1 MALLHRDRTDTED
14 TVAGPTDPD
23 AGDRVPPERVVRKNS
38 FGQTLRTILATVL
51 VVALAAVIIV
61 NTDRVDVDLLF
72 DSYEAPLA
80 ALLAGSAGVGL
91 LTGLLLGFRRWH

>member
-1 MALLHRDRTDTED
+1 MALLHRDRTDTDD
-14 TVAGPTDPD
+14 TVAGPTDLGAD
-23 AGDRVPPERVVRKNS
+23 HVPPERVVRKNS

-51 VVALAAVIIV
+51 VVALAAVIVV

-72 DSYEAPLA
+72 ESYDVSLA

-91 LTGLLLGFRRWH
+91 LTGLLLGFRRRH